1 MQHHS
6 HCTVYNGQSSQRCEI
21 SASVMQG
28 SAIGP
33 AMFDVEAAD
42 LKTVTPENLL
52 CKYADDTVQYI
63 VIPASNSYIQTTEL
77 AHVNLWAK
85 LKNLSLNRA
94 KTVET
99 IFAHK
104 NSNLTA
110 TPPPPLPG
118 IRRRSTLNILGHY
131 TMNIFIHHKW

>member
-33 AMFDVEAAD
+33 AMFDVEAAE
-42 LKTVTPENLL
+42 LKAVTPENLL
-52 CKYADDTVQYI
+52 CKYADDTVRYI

-99 IFAHK
+99 IFAYLYKK
-104 NSNLTA
+104 NLKS
-110 TPPPPLPG
+110 
-118 IRRRSTLNILGHY
+118 
-131 TMNIFIHHKW
+131 FITVKAHCSMTHLKQQKSFGLF

>member
-33 AMFDVEAAD
+33 AMFDVEAAE
-42 LKTVTPENLL
+42 LKAVTPENLL

-99 IFAHK
+99 IFAYLYKK
-104 NSNLTA
+104 NLKS
-110 TPPPPLPG
+110 
-118 IRRRSTLNILGHY
+118 
-131 TMNIFIHHKW
+131 FITVKAHCSMTHLKQQKSFGLF

>member
-33 AMFDVEAAD
+33 AMFDVEAAE
-42 LKTVTPENLL
+42 LKAVTPENLL

-63 VIPASNSYIQTTEL
+63 VIPASNSYVQTTEL

-99 IFAHK
+99 IFAYLYKK
-104 NSNLTA
+104 NLKSFITVKAHCSMTHLKQQK
-110 TPPPPLPG
+110 
-118 IRRRSTLNILGHY
+118 SLGL
-131 TMNIFIHHKW
+131 F